1 MVLPLAD
8 AVYHLLVV
16 MLAARAD
23 HTGYPS
29 PAMVVHVY
37 RASAPDC
44 PALYHRGELAEAE
57 PAVPGWRLAVDDLF
71 E

>member
-1 MVLPLAD
+1 MVLLLAD
-8 AVYHLLVV
+8 AVHHLPVV
-16 MLAARAD
+16 MLSACAD
-23 HTGYPS
+23 HAGYPA
-29 PAMVVHVY
+29 PAMVVRVS

-57 PAVPGWRLAVDDLF
+57 SAAPGWRLAVDDLF